1 MGLASMLL
9 GEKNP
14 FAQWITENQNKIGAA
29 GAGLAA
35 GPDFGAGLSNAGQ
48 YAAQAAP
55 LDATAA
61 LQRKAAAEQEKQQSA
76 TDLWMQ
82 KNYPQY
88 VGLPGDMGIKL
99 ALQAE
104 EQKQKPQGGPD
115 IIEVNGQLVNRLT
128 GEVVG
133 DYRDTNGAAPQNP
146 FMPAGDGRFF
156 NWQTQQYVTDPNA
169 PPPAADQKQTLLN
182 EQKDVATGT
191 ILGAASKARALGKG
205 WNVGMGGASLGMNPE
220 SDAAELRRQVGVLK
234 SKATIENL
242 SAMRQA
248 SPTGG
253 ALGAVSDSENAM
265 LASAAGAIDPNA
277 SEAQFQAAVDNYE
290 LTLLQIVHG
299 PVAGKKIFD
308 QTRNG
313 EAYVPASAAPAGG
326 NGTTSAGV
334 PWSIE

>member
-1 MGLASMLL
+1 MGFLDALSGFKASPWGDFASNTLSDL
-9 GEKNP
+9 GYGL
-14 FAQWITENQNKIGAA
+14 TRGTDLNQG
-29 GAGLAA
+29 
-35 GPDFGAGLSNAGQ
+35 FQ
-48 YAAQAAP
+48 YATQRTAEMAPQRAVDAQ
-55 LDATAA
+55 
-61 LQRKAAAEQEKQQSA
+61 QRKVAEDQAKQQTL
-76 TDLWMQ
+76 TDVWMQ
-82 KNYPQY
+82 KTYPQWA
-88 VGLPGDMGIKL
+88 GLGATGVKL
-99 ALQAE
+99 ALAAE
-104 EQKQKPQGGPD
+104 EQKMNGSGGPGP
-115 IIEVNGQLVNRLT
+115 IEINGQLVDPAT
-128 GEVVG
+128 GKVIG
-133 DYRDTNGAAPQNP
+133 DYRDTNGTAPQNP
-146 FMPAGDGRFF
+146 FMSAGDGRFF

-220 SDAAELRRQVGVLK
+220 SDAAELRRQVAVLK

-313 EAYVPASAAPAGG
+313 EAYVPPSSAAPGG
-326 NGTTSAGV
+326 TKYPGV
-334 PWSIE
+334 TITPVP